1 MQVGRPVLVRSLSR
15 FYFRLECESE
25 AKIGLYKV
33 FHRRIERMLTA
44 TDPVVAHL
52 AKDSDMGSKPIL
64 ESTADV
70 REPAIVIHVRRCV
83 IEPLIYRWKG
93 RVDRVSSRAGE
104 NTAAVQALRAWPWSL
119 DIHNSK
125 STLRRSIFV

>member
-1 MQVGRPVLVRSLSR
+1 MYQ
-15 FYFRLECESE
+15 FRLEGVSE
-25 AKIGLYKV
+25 AEIDLYKV

-44 TDPVVAHL
+44 TDPIIAGL

-70 REPAIVIHVRRCV
+70 REPAIVRYVRRCV
-83 IEPLIYRWKG
+83 IEPLIDRWKG

-104 NTAAVQALRAWPWSL
+104 NTINTPFPDR
-119 DIHNSK
+119 K
-125 STLRRSIFV
+125 STRLNSSH